1 MMNKSTTLPV
11 KIIIIHDDMDED
23 YPLVVMLK
31 DKYSDENIFFKHSQE
46 GLNFVLRKSRSKMVV
61 LLDKILKIKMI
72 FQFKSFE
79 KIRKRQH

>member
-31 DKYSDENIFFKHSQE
+31 DKYSDENIFFFCS
-46 GLNFVLRKSRSKMVV
+46 
-61 LLDKILKIKMI
+61 LL
-72 FQFKSFE
+72 
-79 KIRKRQH
+79 